1 MMNFVETL
9 KIFVLFTEVHL
20 DVEILYIVDSR
31 C

>member
-9 KIFVLFTEVHL
+9 KVFVLFTEVHL
-20 DVEILYIVDSR
+20 DVGILYVVDSR